1 MASKLFLTIH
11 NWPLAY
17 LVVKEQVQKDWA
29 SARPQELLII
39 VVAADKLNF
48 SFCDAIGESG
58 SWSQRT
64 QKNQKSKRIKD
75 CVPPKRAGVGSK
87 LLSCESERPISNFF
101 SGSS

>member
-48 SFCDAIGESG
+48 SLCDAIGESG
-58 SWSQRT
+58 KLIT
-64 QKNQKSKRIKD
+64 TNAKESKI
-75 CVPPKRAGVGSK
+75 AYLQNEQESEAK
-87 LLSCESERPISNFF
+87 LLSCESVRPISNFF